1 MSQDSPPVPDY
12 GTRIGLG
19 CALLILSP
27 LIGAA
32 LALLQNANIEDA
44 WVHCSGLAP
53 EVANDIADTGQV
65 WLGSLVLR
73 AIGYSLC
80 PPVGIIVGLWI
91 CRRRTRV
98 VRVTVACALALV
110 ICALA
115 FWGDYALNNGMT
127 HGFYLPSLCPGGR
140 PPWWPAWLPLRITGH
155 R

>member
-1 MSQDSPPVPDY
+1 VPEH
-12 GTRIGLG
+12 GTRIGRG
-19 CALLILSP
+19 CALFLLSP

-44 WVHCSGLAP
+44 WVRCSGLAP

-80 PPVGIIVGLWI
+80 LPVGIAVGLWI

-98 VRVTVACALALV
+98 GRVTVACALVLV
-110 ICALA
+110 TC
-115 FWGDYALNNGMT
+115 ALNNGMT

-140 PPWWPAWLPLRITGH
+140 PPWWPAWLPVRITGH